1 MANKLPPSPDSK
13 SGPPALKT
21 LLADRNIL
29 TVLLTFYLHLGDIFR
44 LPMPGLTLYVLGGP
58 EAARFL
64 MATHRTSLLWRME
77 NDPVAK
83 LLRRGVLMQDGDAHD
98 DIRRRMMPP
107 LQRKALDNY
116 VPQILQYTEQ
126 VSSSWQDDTV
136 YNMHLEMR
144 KLALLIL
151 TGTLFD
157 VDCTAELPWLV
168 PAVKKALKY
177 VSPGL
182 WLVWRG
188 VPRPGYQ
195 EHLQKIDHFLYRIIA
210 ERRANPSSSQDLLTI
225 LVNDPEMDDD
235 LIRDQLLT
243 MLIAG
248 HDTSTSLLSW
258 VLYFLSENP
267 QIQLKA
273 QQEID
278 TILADQTPSSDN
290 IKGLV
295 YLDQVIKETL
305 RFYPPIHAG
314 NRVNTEDLEFQGY
327 HIPKGSR
334 MLFSI
339 YLTHHNP
346 ELWPDPEKFDPD
358 RFAPEK
364 PTPPSYTYLPF
375 GGGPRNCI
383 GAAFAQI
390 EARII
395 LSRLLQAFYFS
406 STGRHVKVQMG
417 ASLDPHPGVFLKVN
431 KRKPIAIAESKHSE
445 LIGV

>member
-1 MANKLPPSPDSK
+1 MKNNLPPSPDSK

-21 LLADRNIL
+21 LLKERNIL
-29 TVLLTFYLHLGDIFR
+29 SVLLTFNHHLGDIFR
-44 LPMPGLTLYVLGGP
+44 LPMPGLTLYVLAGP

-64 MATHRTSLLWRME
+64 MASHRASLLWRME

-83 LLRRGVLMQDGDAHD
+83 LLRQGVLMQDGDSHD

-107 LQRKALDNY
+107 LQRKSLDDY
-116 VPQILQYTEQ
+116 VPQMLHFTDA
-126 VSSSWQDDTV
+126 VSSTWQDDQV

-151 TGTLFD
+151 TSTLFD
-157 VDCTAELPWLV
+157 VDCTNELSWLV

-195 EHLQKIDHFLYRIIA
+195 EHLERIDQFLYRIIA

-258 VLYFLSENP
+258 VLYFLSEHP
-267 QIQLKA
+267 HILKKT
-273 QQEID
+273 QEEID
-278 TILADQTPSSDN
+278 AVLGVQNPDAEN
-290 IKGLV
+290 VKGLV

-327 HIPKGSR
+327 TIPKGSR

-346 ELWPDPEKFDPD
+346 EHWKNPEIFDPD
-358 RFAPEK
+358 RFAPEE
-364 PTPPSYTYLPF
+364 PTPPPYTYIPF

-383 GAAFAQI
+383 GAAFAQV

-395 LSRLLQAFYFS
+395 LARLLQAFDFR
-406 STGRHVKVQMG
+406 STGKHVMVQMG

-431 KRKPIAIAESKHSE
+431 KRKQITVAESQHSE